1 MAVKKTGTSFVC
13 YLLDF
18 GNMVTISQTN
28 MRPLPSEFLTKPP
41 CAFQVYEISG
51 ETILRQFYL
60 LRFVWLVLGLRM
72 DRLSSMMRL
81 RFTRKL

>member
-41 CAFQVYEISG
+41 CAFQVKEISG
-51 ETILRQFYL
+51 KWSEIIMVLKLQGLFGWFWAQEWIVL
-60 LRFVWLVLGLRM
+60 LR
-72 DRLSSMMRL
+72 
-81 RFTRKL
+81 

>member
-1 MAVKKTGTSFVC
+1 MAVKKAGTSFVC

-28 MRPLPSEFLTKPP
+28 MRPLPSEFLAKPP

-51 ETILRQFYL
+51 VQIVRQSYL
-60 LRFVWLVLGLRM
+60 
-72 DRLSSMMRL
+72 
-81 RFTRKL
+81 

>member
-28 MRPLPSEFLTKPP
+28 MRPLPSEFHTKPP
-41 CAFQVYEISG
+41 CAFQVYEIYP
-51 ETILRQFYL
+51 EKIN
-60 LRFVWLVLGLRM
+60 
-72 DRLSSMMRL
+72 D
-81 RFTRKL
+81 

>member
-1 MAVKKTGTSFVC
+1 MTTFGKSQSLYMLDFESSVSRYRAMAVKKTGTSFVC

-41 CAFQVYEISG
+41 CAFQVKEISG
-51 ETILRQFYL
+51 KM
-60 LRFVWLVLGLRM
+60 V
-72 DRLSSMMRL
+72 
-81 RFTRKL
+81 